1 MLHMSSDHPAGEE
14 HNYSSSLGLVHLIAK
29 IIPKCIPFLPVHGR
43 KKKKVGVRLPDWQA
57 KELGAVSNK
66 TAI

>member
-1 MLHMSSDHPAGEE
+1 MSSDHPAGEE
-14 HNYSSSLGLVHLIAK
+14 QNYSASLGLVHLMAN

-43 KKKKVGVRLPDWQA
+43 KKKVGVRLPDWQA